1 MKSEQIRIKLERI
14 KDAAEKGEKALLS
27 ELSQ

>member
-1 MKSEQIRIKLERI
+1 MKSEEIRIKLESI
-14 KDAAEKGEKALLS
+14 KNAAEKGEKALLS